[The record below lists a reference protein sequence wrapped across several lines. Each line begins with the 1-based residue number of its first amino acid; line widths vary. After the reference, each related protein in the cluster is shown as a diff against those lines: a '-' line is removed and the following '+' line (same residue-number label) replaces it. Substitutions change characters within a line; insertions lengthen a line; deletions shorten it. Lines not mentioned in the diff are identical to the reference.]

1 MKEAVKKGKAPEN
14 VLDRAV
20 FKQIKLNKEEVLTKP
35 RIGGD
40 YQELD
45 FHDYHTVTS
54 NAFLPY
60 LHSGDGVLVLK
71 KALNNFMV
79 SRGIPVALEIVIL
92 MPVKTEESLL
102 RTIMKE
108 ISDESKKEDIKVMG
122 GHTEWVEGISSPMM
136 TLHMIGKKEKTLK
149 EIQPEAEDEII
160 ITKATG
166 ILGTYQILMEKKE
179 ELKKR
184 FSYSF
189 LDKEEM
195 LVEKLSIRKEAE
207 IVKNMEISVMHDV
220 SKGGIFA
227 GLWELAMLTKKG
239 LEVDLT
245 KIPLEQIT
253 IEVCEQ
259 YDLNPYQLDGS
270 GTLLFVT
277 KKGAKAIAE
286 LEKAGIMAK
295 SIGYLTD
302 TKDRVVYNEEERR
315 FLEPFRKEESHKII

>member
-1 MKEAVKKGKAPEN
+1 MKKGKAPEN

-20 FKQIKLNKEEVLTKP
+20 FKQIKLNKEEAVTKP

-45 FHDYHTVTS
+45 FKEYHTVTS

-60 LHSGDGVLVLK
+60 LHSGDGIVVLK

-79 SRGIPVALEIVIL
+79 SRGIPVALEIIIL

-108 ISDESKKEDIKVMG
+108 ISDESKREDIKVMG
-122 GHTEWVEGISSPMM
+122 GHTEWVEGINTPMM
-136 TLHMIGKKEKTLK
+136 TLHIIGKKEPDVKVIK
-149 EIQPEAEDEII
+149 PEAEDEII
-160 ITKATG
+160 LTKAAG
-166 ILGTYQILMEKKE
+166 ILGTYQILQEKKQ
-179 ELKKR
+179 ELKER
-184 FSYSF
+184 FSGNF
-189 LDKEEM
+189 LDKEEI
-195 LVEKLSIRKEAE
+195 LLDKLSIRKEAE
-207 IVKNMEISVMHDV
+207 VLRELEVGAIHDV

-227 GLWELAMLTKKG
+227 GLWELAKLTQKG

-253 IEVCEQ
+253 VEVCEQ

-277 KKGAKAIAE
+277 KKGAKAILE
-286 LEKAGIMAK
+286 LEKAGIAAK

>member
-1 MKEAVKKGKAPEN
+1 MKKGKAPEN
-14 VLDRAV
+14 VLDRAI
-20 FKQIKLNKEEVLTKP
+20 FKQIKWNKEEAVTKP

-45 FHDYHTVTS
+45 LRDYHTVTS

-60 LHSGDGVLVLK
+60 LHTGDGVVVFK

-79 SRGIPVALEIVIL
+79 SRGIPVGLEVIIL
-92 MPVKTEESLL
+92 MPVKTEEALL

-108 ISDESKKEDIKVMG
+108 ISDESKKEDIKIMG
-122 GHTEWVEGISSPMM
+122 GHTEWVEGIASPMM
-136 TLHMIGKKEKTLK
+136 TLHMIGKKEVK
-149 EIQPEAEDEII
+149 EDEVKPEADDEII

-166 ILGTYQILMEKKE
+166 ILGTYQILLEKKE
-179 ELKKR
+179 ELKEV
-184 FSYSF
+184 FSNSF
-189 LDKEEM
+189 LDKEGYLM
-195 LVEKLSIRKEAE
+195 DKLSVRKEAE
-207 IVKNMEISVMHDV
+207 VLKDLEISVMHDV

-227 GLWELAMLTKKG
+227 GLWELAMLSKKG
-239 LEVDLT
+239 IEVDLC

-253 IEVCEQ
+253 VELCEQ

-277 KKGAKAIAE
+277 KKGAKAIAK

-295 SIGYLTD
+295 SIGYVTD
-302 TKDRVVYNEEERR
+302 SKDRIVYNEDERR

>member
-1 MKEAVKKGKAPEN
+1 MKKGKAPEN
-14 VLDRAV
+14 VLDRAI
-20 FKQIKLNKEEVLTKP
+20 FKQIKLNKEEAVTKP

-45 FHDYHTVTS
+45 FSEYHTVTS

-60 LHSGDGVLVLK
+60 LHVGDGVLVFK

-79 SRGIPVALEIVIL
+79 SRGIPVALETIIL

-102 RTIMKE
+102 RAIMKE
-108 ISDESKKEDIKVMG
+108 ISDEAKKEEIKIIG
-122 GHTEWVEGISSPMM
+122 GHTEWVEGITSPMM
-136 TLHMIGKKEKTLK
+136 TLHMIGKKQRMEGKV
-149 EIQPEAEDEII
+149 QPEAEEEII
-160 ITKATG
+160 LTKATG
-166 ILGTYQILMEKKE
+166 ILGTYQILLRKKE
-179 ELKKR
+179 ELKEK
-184 FSYSF
+184 FSNSF

-195 LVEKLSIRKEAE
+195 LLEKLSIRKEVEALSGL
-207 IVKNMEISVMHDV
+207 EISQMHDV

-239 LEVDLT
+239 MEVDLS

-270 GTLLFVT
+270 GALLFVT
-277 KKGAKAIAE
+277 KKGAKAIAI
-286 LEKAGIMAK
+286 LEKAGIMAT

-302 TKDRVVYNEEERR
+302 SKDRVVYNEEERR